1 MRTIR
6 EKRALVTGA
15 ASGIGRAIALQL
27 AGEGANLLLVD
38 INTEELAETVAA
50 CQSLG
55 AEVVARPCD
64 VSRPDDI
71 SAVVEDLLDDWGG
84 IDLLVNN
91 AGITYYGHTHRMA
104 DAHWDRLLQVN
115 LHAHIQFT
123 RKLLPVMLE
132 QPEAHVVNICS
143 MFGLVGM
150 PKLAAYCVSKFGLV
164 GFSESLR
171 NEYGRDGLGVTT
183 ICPGFVDTRLFTNGP
198 LHKDV
203 AEHKIPPKILCTTA
217 EKVARATIKAIRHN
231 RRMVVIEPFARG
243 LVATKRF
250 LPGLLDFIFHLGRNR
265 RLRKKAIRLRQRS
278 GPATFTPGVHSPV
291 DGTSDVAQK
300 RAA

>member
-6 EKRALVTGA
+6 EKRALVTGG
-15 ASGIGRAIALQL
+15 ASGIGRAIAMEL
-27 AGEGANLLLVD
+27 AREGANLLVVD
-38 INTEELAETVAA
+38 IDTDGLAETVAA

-55 AEVVARPCD
+55 AEVCGRHCD

-71 SAVVEDLLDDWGG
+71 SALVDGLLDDWGG

-91 AGITYYGHTHRMA
+91 AGITYYGHTHRMT
-104 DAHWDRLLQVN
+104 DAHWDRLLQIN

-123 RKLLPVMLE
+123 RKLLPAMLE

-171 NEYGRDGLGVTT
+171 NEYGRDGLGVST

-203 AEHKIPPKILCTTA
+203 AEHKLPPKILCTTA
-217 EKVARATIKAIRHN
+217 EKVARASVRAIRRN

-243 LVATKRF
+243 LVTTKRF
-250 LPGLLDFIFHLGRNR
+250 VPGLLDFVFHLGRNR
-265 RLRKKAIRLRQRS
+265 RVRKKAARLQQVAD
-278 GPATFTPGVHSPV
+278 PATHNPDAPSLDH
-291 DGTSDVAQK
+291 GTSDVSQR